1 MLPGQR
7 ASVCEVSV
15 FLRGDERSSY
25 AYIGRDDFL
34 VFFAGSSLFS
44 CD

>member
-1 MLPGQR
+1 MVLPGQR

-15 FLRGDERSSY
+15 FLRGDERISY

-34 VFFAGSSLFS
+34 VFAGSSLFS